1 MKKPETLSPAF
12 LRQATLAALA
22 LLLSL
27 CGGAQAQTPG
37 GFEAALLDALRADA
51 LVRWKDRHLYTPAAR
66 RAALC
71 AEFFGAVER
80 DKCLDWHNDKVQAE
94 QRLAEGIAA
103 LGLGARVRA
112 TGRLVMQLD
121 GESHEQALRRDPV
134 YALLHEVGDDLL
146 DGHGGPELAQC
157 GQGVACVIV
166 FEFDRAGAL
175 SGVRGE
181 VARPVQDGSAGGGLQ
196 KR

>member
-66 RAALC
+66 RASRC
-71 AEFFGAVER
+71 RSVVCR
-80 DKCLDWHNDKVQAE
+80 S
-94 QRLAEGIAA
+94 
-103 LGLGARVRA
+103 
-112 TGRLVMQLD
+112 
-121 GESHEQALRRDPV
+121 ES
-134 YALLHEVGDDLL
+134 DDT
-146 DGHGGPELAQC
+146 
-157 GQGVACVIV
+157 
-166 FEFDRAGAL
+166 RM
-175 SGVRGE
+175 
-181 VARPVQDGSAGGGLQ
+181 
-196 KR
+196 

>member
-1 MKKPETLSPAF
+1 MGDSYRLMK
-12 LRQATLAALA
+12 ATLAVLA

-37 GFEAALLDALRADA
+37 GFEAALLDALRASA
-51 LVRWKDRHLYTPAAR
+51 LSRWKDTHLYTPAAR

-71 AEFFGAVER
+71 AEFFGPVER
-80 DKCLDWHNDKVQAE
+80 DKCLDWHNGKVQAE
-94 QRLAEGIAA
+94 QRLAAGIAA
-103 LGLGARVRA
+103 LGLRARVRA

-134 YALLHEVGDDLL
+134 YALLYAVGDGLL

-157 GQGVACVIV
+157 GQGHACAIV
-166 FEFDRAGAL
+166 FAFDRAGGV

-181 VARPVQDGSAGGGLQ
+181 RAR
-196 KR
+196 